1 MILTTA
7 AIQQSL
13 AAVTPVVH
21 TTGVNW
27 VSVATITGAVVILMT
42 AILSI
47 TAKYI
52 ASKITASISRLRIE
66 VVDKLDTRLSIVEA
80 TLQSINR
87 KT

>member
-7 AIQQSL
+7 VMQQL
-13 AAVTPVVH
+13 VVAATPVVH

-42 AILSI
+42 TVLGF

-52 ASKITASISRLRIE
+52 ASKITASISQLRIE
-66 VVDKLDTRLSIVEA
+66 VVDKLDTRLSIVET